1 MGKNIKTDYKGVTYR
16 VKISKSTGKEEKI
29 FYIQYYDPS
38 GVRHLEAVGSSI
50 KGITAAKAN
59 NIRSRRIEGK
69 ELTNKARKKALEEA
83 KQKENQ
89 RWTIEKLWVNFQENN
104 QKLKRLRVDIRFYNK
119 HLGHRFG
126 DRTPDEIS
134 HSDIDRLKN
143 TLEKSVKPAT
153 IVQILGL
160 LKKIV
165 NYGVSRHYCRSLNF
179 RIVMP
184 EVDNLKTE
192 YLTQNQL
199 ERLLIAI
206 DQDSNQLVAKMMQF
220 VLFTGLR
227 RGELFKLEWDD
238 IDFERGLI
246 NVRDPKGKKSQTIP
260 LNDAARILLENI
272 ERPFPNSSY
281 VFPGKNGNMRKDAK
295 FTTRRIRDRAGLNKD
310 FRPLHGLRHS
320 YASMLAS
327 SGKVDMYW
335 LQKLLTHKSPQMT
348 QRYAHLRDEVLKKAS
363 DVAGDIVSAAVTA
376 NDKKTEG
383 ES

>member
-1 MGKNIKTDYKGVTYR
+1 
-16 VKISKSTGKEEKI
+16 
-29 FYIQYYDPS
+29 
-38 GVRHLEAVGSSI
+38 
-50 KGITAAKAN
+50 
-59 NIRSRRIEGK
+59 
-69 ELTNKARKKALEEA
+69 
-83 KQKENQ
+83 
-89 RWTIEKLWVNFQENN
+89 
-104 QKLKRLRVDIRFYNK
+104 
-119 HLGHRFG
+119 
-126 DRTPDEIS
+126 
-134 HSDIDRLKN
+134 
-143 TLEKSVKPAT
+143 
-153 IVQILGL
+153 
-160 LKKIV
+160 
-165 NYGVSRHYCRSLNF
+165 
-179 RIVMP
+179 MP